1 MDVIAAR
8 TDDPYTKAMVN
19 DVFEYI
25 NASGNGVF
33 SPMEA
38 AVWNGRMNG
47 RSYDEIAAEL
57 GKDSKAVYNAMERT
71 KKKIL
76 KYLDV

>member
-1 MDVIAAR
+1 
-8 TDDPYTKAMVN
+8 
-19 DVFEYI
+19 
-25 NASGNGVF
+25 
-33 SPMEA
+33 MEA